1 MAQRRD
7 EEKKKNRKKQIMQKK
22 KSDLGNKQTED
33 LLFIQQKLLLEKQ
46 NEFEIKEELRKKN
59 LEAKRA
65 RDNKLIQIRKEK
77 VREKIQKT
85 MANNDLI
92 LKLRREVF
100 TLM

>member
-1 MAQRRD
+1 MAQRREE
-7 EEKKKNRKKQIMQKK
+7 EEKENRKKQIMQMK

-33 LLFIQQKLLLEKQ
+33 LFIIQQKLLLEKQ
-46 NEFEIKEELRKKN
+46 KEFEIKEELKKKN

-65 RDNKLIQIRKEK
+65 QEIKLIQIRKEK

-100 TLM
+100 TLV